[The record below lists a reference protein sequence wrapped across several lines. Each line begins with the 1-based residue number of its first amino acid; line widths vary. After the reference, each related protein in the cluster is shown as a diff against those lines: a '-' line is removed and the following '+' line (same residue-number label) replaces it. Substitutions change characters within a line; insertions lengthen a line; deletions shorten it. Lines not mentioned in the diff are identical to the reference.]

1 MRIKQINPRGWYD
14 IPGYDGK
21 YQINYFGNV
30 RRALKRGYKALHPYI
45 KTTNGRRVVKLNCK
59 EQVIMKLMQITFI
72 GELPPGM
79 VTYHK
84 NGIIT
89 DDALNNIGII
99 TRSELGRLTGRGNG
113 CETSVVK
120 ISEEGQIVDFYRSV
134 REAGRKNHM
143 SYQTIL
149 DRINGKVKSLYAPD
163 GYVYCKDNAR
173 EINKAVR
180 RIELDN
186 REECSVNFKRAPD
199 IVFDF

>member
-1 MRIKQINPRGWYD
+1 M
-14 IPGYDGK
+14 
-21 YQINYFGNV
+21 
-30 RRALKRGYKALHPYI
+30 
-45 KTTNGRRVVKLNCK
+45 
-59 EQVIMKLMQITFI
+59 
-72 GELPPGM
+72 
-79 VTYHK
+79 
-84 NGIIT
+84 
-89 DDALNNIGII
+89 
-99 TRSELGRLTGRGNG
+99 
-113 CETSVVK
+113 K

-186 REECSVNFKRAPD
+186 REEYSVDFIPAPE

>member
-1 MRIKQINPRGWYD
+1 
-14 IPGYDGK
+14 
-21 YQINYFGNV
+21 
-30 RRALKRGYKALHPYI
+30 
-45 KTTNGRRVVKLNCK
+45 
-59 EQVIMKLMQITFI
+59 MKLMQITFI

-99 TRSELGRLTGRGNG
+99 TRSELGKLTGRGNG

-186 REECSVNFKRAPD
+186 REECSVDFIPAPE
-199 IVFDF
+199 IVFDL